1 MLGNGTEGGRIRVR
15 PSGEG
20 AEAEVVARAPGGEE
34 GEAVKGFPEYDLHAR
49 GMRVD
54 VATSELERLVSRA
67 RSGGVRVFGVVTGY
81 GSSGG
86 TSRIK
91 SAVLAAC
98 RKYLKQNHIR
108 GFLDGEHAGDI
119 FSKQFL
125 SFPDTGAIPV
135 MYKRSPNPGI
145 VFIAV

>member
-1 MLGNGTEGGRIRVR
+1 MREL
-15 PSGEG
+15 
-20 AEAEVVARAPGGEE
+20 
-34 GEAVKGFPEYDLHAR
+34 PEYDLHMR
-49 GMRVD
+49 GMLVAD
-54 VATSELERLVSRA
+54 ATSELERLVSRA
-67 RSGGVRVFGVVTGY
+67 RNGGAGVFAVVTGY
-81 GSSGG
+81 GSSGSSGG

-135 MYKRSPNPGI
+135 AYKRSPNPGM